1 MKIVALKLNKEF
13 KRLYYKGRFKG
24 HALLVTYLMKNN
36 RGINRVGIT
45 TGKKVGN
52 AVQRSRARRVI
63 RAAWAEVSSS
73 VPAGYDLVFVARE
86 KTPKVKSQ
94 EVARV
99 MKYQLQALLNSG
111 GKRKKKKKKQ
121 EKQ

>member
-52 AVQRSRARRVI
+52 AVQRSRA
-63 RAAWAEVSSS
+63 AWAEVSSS

-111 GKRKKKKKKQ
+111 GKRKSSEKKQ